1 MGGGELCCILMH
13 STERWEVL
21 TEKKKMVNGYLFSRE
36 HTKGD
41 FMSWVSFGLFDFRAL
56 EKME

>member
-1 MGGGELCCILMH
+1 MH

-21 TEKKKMVNGYLFSRE
+21 TEKKKMVDGYLFSRE

-41 FMSWVSFGLFDFRAL
+41 FIFRGVRASFGLFDFRAL
-56 EKME
+56 ERVKSC

>member
-1 MGGGELCCILMH
+1 MEGGICCILMH
-13 STERWEVL
+13 STERWEGF

-36 HTKGD
+36 HTRGD
-41 FMSWVSFGLFDFRAL
+41 FIFWGLFDFRAL